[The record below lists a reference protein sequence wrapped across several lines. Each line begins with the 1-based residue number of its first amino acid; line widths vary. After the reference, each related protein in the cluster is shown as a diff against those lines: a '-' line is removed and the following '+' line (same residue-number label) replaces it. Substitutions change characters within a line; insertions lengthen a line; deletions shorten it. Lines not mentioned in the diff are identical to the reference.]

1 MKSKAFSRFH
11 ALGASC
17 ALAAAFVAF
26 AALPPPAR
34 AAAWSGIEPLKSR
47 RADVE
52 RLLGK
57 PLADKPGQTGAL
69 RFKVAGGSVT
79 VVFID
84 ARFVSAHKLDAS
96 LEGTVRQIV
105 LQHDN
110 ASDTPESMKLT
121 SNDAFVREARGNV
134 TTFRNQRDGVGY
146 TFIDGRL
153 RTTNYTAAS
162 AQLARAQVKGN

>member
-1 MKSKAFSRFH
+1 MNSKSFKSLRTV
-11 ALGASC
+11 GAAC
-17 ALAAAFVAF
+17 ALAAVLIVSAVSS
-26 AALPPPAR
+26 R

-47 RADVE
+47 RADVA

-57 PLADKPGQTGAL
+57 PVEDKPGQTGTL
-69 RFKVAGGSVT
+69 RFKVAGGLVT
-79 VVFID
+79 VAFID
-84 ARFVSAHKLDAS
+84 ARFVSAHKLDPS

-105 LQHDN
+105 LQHEN
-110 ASDTPESMKLT
+110 ASDTPASLKLD
-121 SNDAFVREARGNV
+121 SDGAFVRESRANV

-162 AQLARAQVKGN
+162 ALLARAQVKGK

>member
-1 MKSKAFSRFH
+1 MNNKLSKLFRP
-11 ALGASC
+11 LGAAC
-17 ALAAAFVAF
+17 ALLTVLITF
-26 AALPPPAR
+26 AVSPHTAG

-52 RLLGK
+52 RLIGK
-57 PLADKPGQTGAL
+57 PLQDKPGQTGTL

-79 VVFID
+79 VAFID
-84 ARFVSAHKLDAS
+84 ARFVSTHKLDPA

-110 ASDTPESMKLT
+110 ASDTPESLKLT
-121 SNDAFVREARGNV
+121 SDSSFVREARGNV
-134 TTFRNQRDGVGY
+134 MTFRNQRDGVGY

-162 AQLARAQVKGN
+162 ALLARAQVKGN